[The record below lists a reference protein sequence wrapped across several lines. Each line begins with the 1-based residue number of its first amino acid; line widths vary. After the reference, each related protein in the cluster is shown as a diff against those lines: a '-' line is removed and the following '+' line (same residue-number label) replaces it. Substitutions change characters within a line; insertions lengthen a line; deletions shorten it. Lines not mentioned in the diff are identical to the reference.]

1 MERGI
6 QTPMAQGRSTEIIS
20 MIKWIRTSRLSIKI
34 SITLGSGGRN
44 EPGSGLEEA
53 VEMLPLSLSHTL
65 THSRARALSHT
76 LAHSLPLSLS
86 LSHTLTHSH
95 SHSPESGGRDEPSS
109 GVEEAIEM
117 LQGDAVALAL
127 AGPRA
132 GLYPAP
138 CPPTLPHDA

>member
-1 MERGI
+1 
-6 QTPMAQGRSTEIIS
+6 
-20 MIKWIRTSRLSIKI
+20 
-34 SITLGSGGRN
+34 
-44 EPGSGLEEA
+44 
-53 VEMLPLSLSHTL
+53 MLPLSLSLSL
-65 THSRARALSHT
+65 THSRARSLSHT

-117 LQGDAVALAL
+117 LLGDAVALAL

-132 GLYPAP
+132 GLYTPHPTPYRLVEQIDKPPEFRDERQEEAGEMLLGDAVALALAGPRAGPYPVP
-138 CPPTLPHDA
+138 CPPTLPPDP